1 MKKITYVLLIT
12 MLVSMFTSVFS
23 ASAASAFNMKED
35 ANITKEIQ
43 DFTAIKQMFTDKA
56 DITAIKAKYISAFQP
71 QVKAVDATIT
81 SGPKIDENISFVLDA
96 TIANKLNYG
105 QAQQAVDKGLQW
117 YFYASLKNYAGN
129 TGAVAKL
136 TAKDQA
142 GAKVDLEKAIQ
153 IYENV
158 VAPTMIKRDNT
169 FKTDMKGLL
178 DKVVVPQLIK
188 DIESNDL
195 TSYKVHYQMLDK
207 TIVKMFVLAIMT
219 YAKNTPTKAAADQP
233 AAMTEGYFFYL
244 PIFAS
249 LSGGSAKDAQYIAD
263 VWASGDAKQI
273 QFAKIQAAFEKSIT
287 GKITGYAKK
296 TLDAI
301 AAKDAS
307 TAQVNAMEGAMFVAA
322 LETFKPAIYAK
333 LSEAATTWIEKA
345 AAKDASA
352 VKKAT
357 LKVNEYITGI
367 VSVETIAITNG
378 KTLTLAKGKTAF
390 LKVAILPLN
399 ATNRKFTHRTSNTKV
414 VTVNTAGKITA
425 VTKGKA
431 VITVKSIDGGL
442 TAQIQVTVK

>member
-1 MKKITYVLLIT
+1 MRVESIMKKITYTLLIT
-12 MLVSMFTSVFS
+12 MLISMFTSVFS
-23 ASAASAFNMKED
+23 ASAASTFNIKED
-35 ANITKEIQ
+35 TTLAKEVQ

-56 DITAIKAKYISAFQP
+56 DITAIKAKYVSAFQP

-81 SGPKIDENISFVLDA
+81 AGPKIDENISFVLDA

-117 YFYASLKNYAGN
+117 YFYVSLKNYAGN
-129 TGAVAKL
+129 LGAIAKL

-273 QFAKIQAAFEKSIT
+273 QLAKIQAAFEKSIH
-287 GKITGYAKK
+287 GKITAYAKK
-296 TLDAI
+296 TLDAL
-301 AAKDAS
+301 ATNDAS
-307 TAQVNAMEGAMFVAA
+307 AAQVNAMEGAMFVAVF
-322 LETFKPAIYAK
+322 ETFKPAVYAK
-333 LSEAATTWIEKA
+333 LSDAATTWIEF
-345 AAKDASA
+345 
-352 VKKAT
+352 
-357 LKVNEYITGI
+357 ITGI
-367 VSVETIAITNG
+367 VSVETITIMNG
-378 KTLTLAKGKTAF
+378 TSLTLVKGKTAF
-390 LKVAILPLN
+390 LKVSILPLQ
-399 ATNRKFTHRTSNTKV
+399 ATNRKFTHSTSNAKV
-414 VTVNTAGKITA
+414 AIVNAAGKITA
-425 VTKGKA
+425 LKPGKA
-431 VITVKSIDGGL
+431 IITVKAVDGDL
-442 TAQIQVTVK
+442 TAQMQVTVK

>member
-1 MKKITYVLLIT
+1 MKKITYVLLLT
-12 MLVSMFTSVFS
+12 MLISMFTSVFS
-23 ASAASAFNMKED
+23 ASAASVFTIKED
-35 ANITKEIQ
+35 ATITKEVQ

-56 DITAIKAKYISAFQP
+56 DITAIKAKYVSAFQP
-71 QVKAVDATIT
+71 RVKEVDATIT

-136 TAKDQA
+136 TAKNKA

-158 VAPTMIKRDNT
+158 IAPTMVKRDNT

-178 DKVVVPQLIK
+178 DKVVVPQLLK
-188 DIESNDL
+188 DIENNDL
-195 TSYKVHYQMLDK
+195 TSYKGHYQMLDK
-207 TIVKMFVLAIMT
+207 TIVKMFTLAVMT
-219 YAKNTPTKAAADQP
+219 YAKNTPEKPSADQP
-233 AAMTEGYFFYL
+233 AAMTEAYFFYL

-307 TAQVNAMEGAMFVAA
+307 AAQVNAMEGAMFVAVF
-322 LETFKPAIYAK
+322 ETFKPAVYAK

-357 LKVNEYITGI
+357 LKVNEYITGV

-378 KTLTLAKGKTAF
+378 KTLTLTKGKSAF

-399 ATNRKFTHRTSNTKV
+399 ASNRKFTHRTSNANV
-414 VTVNTAGKITA
+414 ATVNAMGKITA
-425 VTKGKA
+425 VKAGKA

-442 TAQIQVTVK
+442 TAQIQVTVR